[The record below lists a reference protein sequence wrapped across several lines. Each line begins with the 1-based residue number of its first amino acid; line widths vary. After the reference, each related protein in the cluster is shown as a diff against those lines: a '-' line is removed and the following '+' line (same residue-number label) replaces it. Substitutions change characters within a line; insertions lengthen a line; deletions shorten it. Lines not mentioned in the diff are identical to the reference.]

1 MGVGCFYF
9 SSGGFVGPG
18 GGEGNRAG
26 FLCGF
31 LFKQPF
37 RVDAPSNRYHI
48 ENIFAKE
55 EEVIGK
61 GDHREQ
67 IVGERIYQKTVQNQ
81 QKIDQREN
89 PGFNRDDIQ
98 KQELCKRAE

>member
-1 MGVGCFYF
+1 MIVDVVLAVAMIAVAAGTIPEFQIGIGYIGSAANTAFMCVGCFYF
-9 SSGGFVGPG
+9 SSGGFVGSG

-55 EEVIGK
+55 EV
-61 GDHREQ
+61 
-67 IVGERIYQKTVQNQ
+67 VGAG
-81 QKIDQREN
+81 
-89 PGFNRDDIQ
+89 P
-98 KQELCKRAE
+98 A